1 MHRFF
6 VIEARRLLPLLFL
19 LVLLVSLSI
28 YDNFFR
34 SVEQQ
39 VSVPEEE
46 VKNVL
51 TFITA
56 DRGELESSAQFMVI
70 ESAEQWAALLEEHGG
85 MPDYPF
91 NETYEMA
98 VRAVN
103 GEVKSIQMFPQEDGS
118 VQVQVRVNL
127 EPNVYHVVTVER
139 DQVGSTSRWLF
150 LDEEDRVLQEVVIA
164 PPEGEDTA
172 VPEEAV
178 EETKTE

>member
-34 SVEQQ
+34 SAEQQ
-39 VSVPEEE
+39 VIVPEEE
-46 VKNVL
+46 VTNML

-56 DRGELESSAQFMVI
+56 DRGELESSAQFLVV
-70 ESAEQWAALLEEHGG
+70 ETAEQWAELQNEHSG

-91 NETYEMA
+91 NEIYEMA
-98 VRAVN
+98 VRSVN

-127 EPNVYHVVTVER
+127 EPTSPR
-139 DQVGSTSRWLF
+139 GDRGTGSGRQRLA
-150 LDEEDRVLQEVVIA
+150 L
-164 PPEGEDTA
+164 A
-172 VPEEAV
+172 VPR
-178 EETKTE
+178 